1 MTPALLLLLAGPASG
16 AVMVLPPN
24 AVTAD
29 AEGGWAGEV
38 VADFLP
44 RDLARL
50 GVASIDRA
58 DRLRAHE
65 ALAIPP
71 VSVTRAT
78 SIRMAEALGASRL
91 VVGSYET
98 KGTSLSLSLRI
109 LDVGR
114 GTLSA
119 PLIVDGPPET
129 LPTLVRSL
137 AWDIAL
143 SGPSPIT
150 MSREAFLG
158 HPRPPL
164 CPLAALRAYGE
175 ALAAR
180 DVSGRRALLR
190 QALAAAPSFDEA
202 RVAFAR
208 IQVDSRD
215 SAGALETLARVPPE
229 SGVSRVAR
237 FLTGRA
243 QLDLGRYR
251 DAAGQFAALSAEA
264 PTPGVL
270 NNYALALLRGGTG
283 PAGERASD
291 VLRKA
296 VEVGPDIPEPPFN
309 LGWALLSEGEG
320 EAAAFWMRGV
330 IQEDARDAHA
340 RIVLV
345 WSLRQAGRGDDAD
358 AEWKPLV
365 AAAPSY
371 EPFTSADLGRRFE
384 RVMTSENPPVLDQD
398 RWGDTQAAA
407 SHLGRA
413 ERLTEA
419 GDAEGALRELNQA
432 AYLDPYGARVHL
444 HLSRVH
450 RMRGD
455 SDKALSELRMSLW
468 CRDDPSV
475 RAEMAALLKDL
486 GRGAEAKAEAEK
498 ALKRDSRNADA
509 LRVLE
514 GP

>member
-1 MTPALLLLLAGPASG
+1 MTPVLLLLLAGPPTG
-16 AVMVLPPN
+16 AVMVLPP
-24 AVTAD
+24 TPTG
-29 AEGGWAGEV
+29 AEAEAAWAGEV

-50 GVASIDRA
+50 GVASIDRG

-78 SIRMAEALGASRL
+78 SIRMAEALGVTRL

-98 KGTSLSLSLRI
+98 KGASLALSLRI

-119 PLIVDGPPET
+119 PLIADGPSES
-129 LPTLVRSL
+129 LPSLVRSL

-143 SGPSPIT
+143 SGPTPIT
-150 MSREAFLG
+150 TTREAFLG
-158 HPRPPL
+158 HPRPPS
-164 CPLAALRAYGE
+164 CPLAALRAYGQ

-180 DVSGRRALLR
+180 DVPARRSLLK
-190 QALAAAPSFDEA
+190 QALALAPSFDEA
-202 RVAFAR
+202 RVALAR
-208 IQVDSRD
+208 IQVDSRE
-215 SAGALETLARVPPE
+215 SAGALDTLARVAPE
-229 SGVSRVAR
+229 SGVSRVAQ

-251 DAAGQFAALSAEA
+251 DAAGHFAALSAEA
-264 PTPGVL
+264 PTAGVL
-270 NNYALALLRGGTG
+270 NNYALALLRGGAG

-296 VEVGPDIPEPPFN
+296 VEVGPGIAELPFN

-320 EAAAFWMRGV
+320 DAAAFWMHGV
-330 IQEDARDAHA
+330 LQEDPRDAHA

-345 WSLRQAGRGDDAD
+345 WSLRQAGRVEEAE

-371 EPFTSADLGRRFE
+371 EPFTAADLGRRFE

-413 ERLTEA
+413 EKMAEA
-419 GDAEGALRELNQA
+419 GDTEGALRELNQA

-444 HLSRVH
+444 HLSRTH
-450 RMRGD
+450 RARGD
-455 SDKALSELRMSLW
+455 LDKALGELRMSLW
-468 CRDDPSV
+468 CREDASV
-475 RAEMAALLKDL
+475 RVELAALFKEM
-486 GRGAEAKAEAEK
+486 GRSAEARAEAERV
-498 ALKRDSRNADA
+498 LKLDSRNADA

-514 GP
+514 GL